1 MPLVAWNANAL
12 DMGSGEGADILIKFR
27 KNTYSQKFYFA
38 LFASAQKTGLD
49 ALLYIC
55 SELLGAMYTTPYTP
69 NEGLYIK
76 KLSSR

>member
-12 DMGSGEGADILIKFR
+12 DMGSGEGAAILIKFR